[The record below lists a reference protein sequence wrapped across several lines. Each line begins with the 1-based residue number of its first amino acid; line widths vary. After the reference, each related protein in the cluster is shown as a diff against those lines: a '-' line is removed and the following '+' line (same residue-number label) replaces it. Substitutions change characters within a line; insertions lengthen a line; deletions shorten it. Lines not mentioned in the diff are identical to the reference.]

1 MVVTNAKPQWVLLM
15 VAEDVI
21 NNLID
26 FYIVCIALWLYA
38 LCQPIAFTALHTVL
52 RVYVK

>member
-1 MVVTNAKPQWVLLM
+1 MVVTVPNVMLQWVLLM

-38 LCQPIAFTALHTVL
+38 LCQ
-52 RVYVK
+52 